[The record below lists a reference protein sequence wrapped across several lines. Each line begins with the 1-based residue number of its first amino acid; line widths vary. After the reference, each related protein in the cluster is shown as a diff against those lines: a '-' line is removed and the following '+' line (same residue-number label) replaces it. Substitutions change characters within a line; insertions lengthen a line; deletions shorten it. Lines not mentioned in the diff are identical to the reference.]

1 MVVVALLVGLT
12 LGWFIL
18 RGVRRKH
25 DNPKYIPTSFLKNL
39 WSKWEPGKRHRAVP
53 QSDGLEPH
61 RQVALPASS
70 VHSSSV
76 ALDAAVSRPAG
87 ATGTLTT
94 QEVIDRHTSVRS
106 IMTLPAYNPNPL
118 QNEQV
123 LGREG
128 ERGGVDVVVE
138 FPEGADEEE
147 ASREAEMEAL
157 YQVRVARRR
166 EIEEREERRRLKREA
181 RERGDMVALRELQAR
196 SRAPSNASSAG
207 PSVEE
212 ARAEHERIKK
222 ERQRAISSVSYGD
235 LGVARHDG
243 TRLRANSNDSEREGL
258 LGGAATMGGGSYHR
272 RDHSASSVL
281 SGFTMNTELPSGGG
295 ARSRSGSM
303 LSERPGTLERRA
315 SNRSQ
320 ARNPS
325 HERTGSS
332 PEMINYD
339 DIPPNSPPGYE
350 NISLDNIDDGP
361 HSEPPPGYSTSDI
374 PSGEPRSTTT
384 TPTLDAA
391 PFSSNSRRAS
401 SASHIGQLL
410 LETIP
415 SNSRAS
421 LSAPT
426 PAAERRRSSGSVA
439 SPRVPSLTLPTLPS
453 IHIDPGSPAGSYSNN
468 HPDI

>member
-1 MVVVALLVGLT
+1 VVAILVGLS

-18 RGVRRKH
+18 RSVRRKH
-25 DNPKYIPTSFLKNL
+25 DNPKYLPTPFLKNL
-39 WSKWEPGKRHRAVP
+39 WTKWEPGKPHRAIP

-61 RQVALPASS
+61 RQVGLPLAASS
-70 VHSSSV
+70 VHSSSLAV
-76 ALDAAVSRPAG
+76 DAAIPRPAG
-87 ATGTLTT
+87 VTGVLTS

-118 QNEQV
+118 QSEQV

-181 RERGDMVALRELQAR
+181 RERGDMVALRELQVR

-207 PSVEE
+207 PSVDE
-212 ARAEHERIKK
+212 ARAEHGRIKK
-222 ERQRAISSVSYGD
+222 ERQRAISSVSYAD

-258 LGGAATMGGGSYHR
+258 LGNAAIMGGGSYHR

-281 SGFTMNTELPSGGG
+281 SADTMNTELPSGGG

-303 LSERPGTLERRA
+303 LSERPGTLLRRA

-320 ARNPS
+320 VRMPS

-332 PEMINYD
+332 PEMIEYD
-339 DIPPNSPPGYE
+339 DIPSNSPPGYE
-350 NISLDNIDDGP
+350 NISLDTVDDGP
-361 HSEPPPGYSTSDI
+361 RSEPPPGYSTSTV
-374 PSGEPRSTTT
+374 PSGESRPTAT
-384 TPTLDAA
+384 TPTLDTT
-391 PFSSNSRRAS
+391 PVNTDGRRA

-410 LETIP
+410 LERVP

-426 PAAERRRSSGSVA
+426 PAGERRRSSGGVGT
-439 SPRVPSLTLPTLPS
+439 PRVPTLTLPSLPS

-468 HPDI
+468 HPEN